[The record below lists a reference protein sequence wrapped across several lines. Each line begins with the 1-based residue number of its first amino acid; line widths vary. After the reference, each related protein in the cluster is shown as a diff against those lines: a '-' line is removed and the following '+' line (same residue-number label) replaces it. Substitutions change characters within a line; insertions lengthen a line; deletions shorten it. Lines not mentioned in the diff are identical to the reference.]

1 MAWGTFKDIFDAEL
15 CGQMCDMIY
24 RLSKREEKAQIWAE
38 AEKYALFSECWEKT
52 LEDSYGFR
60 YPGEVLERLAE
71 KTEVA
76 GPQIRALG
84 LALGLTRRLQEKEM
98 FIGTQMGVF
107 RKKLEGYFEE
117 NTLYIWG
124 IRYLLDEKTR
134 KVFNEKLLAYPYEKL
149 EEILFAISVL
159 PEDKKLWETVKG
171 KLNERLG
178 KKREIVV
185 YENADIYIW
194 LAEHFQE
201 KMKGYRKKDM
211 DALKYL
217 IRLPFANANGTG
229 VLQKKLIENGYS
241 IEEIQFLNMALI
253 WNVRTAD
260 GISRDSI
267 TAERIAVD
275 VCRQF
280 LHGQEEYPQ
289 PVYQLCKNLCNYYR
303 EFSIKINGWEN
314 IFEAAGS
321 SVEVSNTAIYRVLH
335 SFKKAKHVKTEWH
348 HIDLTDAKWDSLFEW
363 LGEEEFDSCVT
374 DTLSEREY
382 SRQQLSLYLE
392 RYKEITKKEYSRYFW
407 QKEDYEY
414 VSVFWKLADFG
425 ILEPV
430 MLIREFL
437 DEYREDK
444 KTAETKWKN
453 IAFYLKRY
461 MDGINSENAFEMMKP
476 LVDAFGISD
485 QCMLFPLANMIRDS
499 FSLRDYEIRHGETEV
514 FRPFLDAEAHRQIFM
529 WAEEYVISQ
538 NPEKYVKFL
547 LAILVD
553 EDNFIWLPRSDA
565 KDIALEMLEH
575 VELEKSEQ
583 NQLRKIYWTTEEY
596 AAYQNKLALAKQQKE
611 LMEKMKKCQELKQ
624 NFTKIV
630 ARTKGKKEHIK
641 NLDHFLSYSSYRDRD
656 MTYHIV
662 ASYLKS
668 AYSEHSLPVFSEQ
681 NLAEILDLLREICSK
696 YAFGLEKVKEII
708 NHMEVVQSEENN
720 IMASENM

>member
-1 MAWGTFKDIFDAEL
+1 MAWGIFKDIFDAEL

-24 RLSKREEKAQIWAE
+24 RLSKSEEKAQIWAE
-38 AEKYALFSECWEKT
+38 AGKYAMFSECWEKT

-71 KTEVA
+71 KTEVV

-84 LALGLTRRLQEKEM
+84 LALGMTRRLQEKEM

-134 KVFNEKLLAYPYEKL
+134 KVFYEKLLAYPYEKL

-159 PEDKKLWETVKG
+159 PEDKKLWEMVKG

-178 KKREIVV
+178 KKREIAV

-194 LAEHFQE
+194 LAEHFQG

-335 SFKKAKHVKTEWH
+335 SFKIAKHVKTEWH

-392 RYKEITKKEYSRYFW
+392 RYKEITKKEYGRHFW
-407 QKEDYEY
+407 QEQDYKY
-414 VSVFWKLADFG
+414 ISVFWKLADFG
-425 ILEPV
+425 ILEPI

-437 DEYREDK
+437 DGYREDK

-461 MDGINSENAFEMMKP
+461 MDGINSENAFEMMKL
-476 LVDAFGISD
+476 LVDTFGISN

-499 FSLRDYEIRHGETEV
+499 FSLGDYEIRYGETEV

-538 NPEKYVKFL
+538 NPEKYVRFL
-547 LAILVD
+547 LAILAD

-565 KDIALEMLEH
+565 KDIALEILEH

-583 NQLRKIYWTTEEY
+583 DQLRKIYWTTEEY
-596 AAYQNKLALAKQQKE
+596 VAYQNKLALAKQQKE
-611 LMEKMKKCQELKQ
+611 LMERMKKYHKLKQ

-630 ARTKGKKEHIK
+630 ARTRGKEGHIK
-641 NLDHFLSYSSYRDRD
+641 NLDHFLSYCSYRDRD
-656 MTYHIV
+656 MAYHIV

-668 AYSEHSLPVFSEQ
+668 TYSEHSLLVFSEQ

>member
-1 MAWGTFKDIFDAEL
+1 MAWEILEEVFDIEL

-38 AEKYALFSECWEKT
+38 AGKYALFSGCWEKT

-84 LALGLTRRLQEKEM
+84 LALGMTRHLQEKEM

-107 RKKLEGYFEE
+107 RKKLEGYFGE

-134 KVFNEKLLAYPYEKL
+134 KVFYEKLLAYSYEKL
-149 EEILFAISVL
+149 EEILFAICVL
-159 PEDKKLWETVKG
+159 PEDKKLWETVRG

-178 KKREIVV
+178 KKREIAV

-241 IEEIQFLNMALI
+241 IEEVLFLNMALI
-253 WNVRTAD
+253 WNVRTVD

-289 PVYQLCKNLCNYYR
+289 PVYQLCERLCNYYS

-314 IFEAAGS
+314 IFEAAGAF
-321 SVEVSNTAIYRVLH
+321 VEVSNTAIYRVLH
-335 SFKKAKHVKTEWH
+335 ALKKAKHVKAKWH
-348 HIDLTDAKWDSLFEW
+348 YIDLTDVKWDSLFEW

-461 MDGINSENAFEMMKP
+461 MDGINSENAFEMMKL
-476 LVDAFGISD
+476 LVDTFGISN
-485 QCMLFPLANMIRDS
+485 QCMLFPIANMIRDS
-499 FSLRDYEIRHGETEV
+499 FSLRDYEIRNGETEV

-538 NPEKYVKFL
+538 NPEKYVRFL
-547 LAILVD
+547 LVILAD
-553 EDNFIWLPRSDA
+553 EDNFIWLPQADA

-575 VELEKSEQ
+575 VELENSEQ

-596 AAYQNKLALAKQQKE
+596 AAYQNKIALAEQQKE
-611 LMEKMKKCQELKQ
+611 LMERMKKHQKLKQ

-630 ARTKGKKEHIK
+630 AKTKGKEEHIK
-641 NLDHFLSYSSYRDRD
+641 KLDHFLAYCSYRDRD
-656 MTYHIV
+656 MASYIV

-681 NLAEILDLLREICSK
+681 NLVEILELLREICSK
-696 YAFGLEKVKEII
+696 YSLGLEKVKEII
-708 NHMEVVQSEENN
+708 NHMEVVQNEENN